1 MELDWSLPYNLKI
14 WARFMEMT
22 YNSPATSHLLVLES
36 HQPIIHYI
44 GGSKMVSS
52 LNYWKRCFGKQY
64 KQKNSYIWHVYHIVF
79 FFAGQLSRTSSQDS
93 GILTLAQVSSRDSG
107 IYDCVA
113 KNWDG
118 REILYE
124 SVQVSVDEFEAL
136 PTAVITPERW
146 IFFDAYSTIYKIE

>member
-1 MELDWSLPYNLKI
+1 MELDWSLRYNLKT

-22 YNSPATSHLLVLES
+22 YNSPATSHPLVLES
-36 HQPIIHYI
+36 HQLIIHYT

-52 LNYWKRCFGKQY
+52 FDCWKRCFGKQY
-64 KQKNSYIWHVYHIVF
+64 KFFSYIWHVQYIVF

-93 GILTLAQVSSRDSG
+93 GILTIPQVSSRDSG

-146 IFFDAYSTIYKIE
+146 IFFNVYHAIYEI

>member
-1 MELDWSLPYNLKI
+1 MY
-14 WARFMEMT
+14 F
-22 YNSPATSHLLVLES
+22 
-36 HQPIIHYI
+36 
-44 GGSKMVSS
+44 
-52 LNYWKRCFGKQY
+52 
-64 KQKNSYIWHVYHIVF
+64 IVF
-79 FFAGQLSRTSSQDS
+79 YFFAGQLARTSSQDS

-136 PTAVITPERW
+136 PTAVITPER
-146 IFFDAYSTIYKIE
+146 